1 MVRLPD
7 CVVFDLDGTILDSL
21 PGIETSVRIAFA
33 ACGLPAPAGG
43 LREFIGPPI
52 RTIIA
57 RAGNIADET
66 TLDAL
71 ESAFRSDYD
80 REGWQRTICFLEAP
94 HVLRIMHQRGHR
106 LFVASNKPQQVSLKI
121 LEKEHIVDAFEAIV
135 TRDSRFPLYGCKE
148 EMIASLLTER
158 CIAAEKCVMVGDT
171 IEDARAAAATG
182 IRFVYMTHGYGM
194 VDTASTPV
202 ACKLDKFSQFL
213 PLIAE
218 ELVSD

>member
-1 MVRLPD
+1 MVRLPN

-21 PGIETSVRIAFA
+21 PGIEASVRVAFA
-33 ACGLPAPAGG
+33 ACGQAAPTGG

-57 RAGNIADET
+57 RAGKITDEA

-80 REGWQRTICFLEAP
+80 REGWQRTICFPEAA
-94 HVLRIMHQRGHR
+94 HVLRIMHQHRHR

-121 LEKEHIVDAFEAIV
+121 LEKEQIVDAFEAIV
-135 TRDSRFPLYGCKE
+135 TRDSRFPLYECKE
-148 EMIASLLTER
+148 EMIATLLAER
-158 CIAAEKCVMVGDT
+158 CIAAENSVMVGDT
-171 IEDARAAAATG
+171 MEDAKAAAAVG
-182 IRFVYMTHGYGM
+182 IGFIYMTHGYGM
-194 VDTASTPV
+194 VDTASAPV